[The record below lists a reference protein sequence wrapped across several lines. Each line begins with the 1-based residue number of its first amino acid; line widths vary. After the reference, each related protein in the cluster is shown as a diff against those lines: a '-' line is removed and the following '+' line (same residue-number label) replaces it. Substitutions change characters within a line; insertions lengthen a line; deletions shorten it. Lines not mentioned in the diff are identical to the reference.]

1 MSASNML
8 RRCSLGTSF
17 CIGTVCT
24 LLVWSCLFIK
34 AAHAIITDER
44 YSPAETRALQ
54 QEAQDQ
60 QQERIAPHSCL
71 CTKSGATGANAT
83 FCATLIGPCENM
95 ARGSEFTTLS
105 EAKQAALAGYN
116 CRLVETSSQFT
127 RQTSPAD
134 LSHLCPN
141 EPYDGLSAA
150 AEVLSP
156 TPTPPGGSAP
166 PAAQFVTPELGVPIP
181 GLTFGQAQLKNGNV
195 EVPFLAQYISAIQR
209 YLIGLA
215 VTAALVMIVYGGFLY
230 LLGASIGE
238 IGRGKTIITDAIVGL
253 LFVLGSYTIL
263 NIVNPNTTK
272 LDSIKF
278 LSIEPEV
285 LGSGA
290 DEIAMENTP
299 GGTLPTQ
306 ATANSGEPPP
316 GTNPGPP
323 PESRDLCARPGF
335 LITSFSDFHG
345 SINASAQTIIQ
356 AVLGNPTRLARYR
369 TAAEAQHVPWQV
381 LLAIHINE
389 GSAREDGSILNG
401 GTLCNH
407 SNSSCGSICN
417 TPTPENDIMCGAI
430 VLKNKE
436 GPFTIDNM
444 DKLQRA
450 LNDYIGYGGSLACD
464 EASMIGFGWNASHTG
479 TVEQPHDCVP
489 VNCRGGCISDYTGTT
504 PPTRGCCTITVWN
517 IGSNHPQRCN
527 QNHGPAVGQG
537 FCEVARNGDQRT
549 FQYNRGEND
558 RSRPRGD
565 PARNPCGAW
574 RSRGRTGH
582 LAMIAYILQQPG
594 GR

>member
-1 MSASNML
+1 MQ
-8 RRCSLGTSF
+8 RRSL
-17 CIGTVCT
+17 
-24 LLVWSCLFIK
+24 LALFYVLGAVFAFEIFPGMFVLP
-34 AAHAIITDER
+34 AHAD
-44 YSPAETRALQ
+44 SQAEARALL
-54 QEAQDQ
+54 QEQAAERAEERAA
-60 QQERIAPHSCL
+60 QERAVQSTSNSCL
-71 CTKSGATGANAT
+71 CTKTGATGANAT
-83 FCATLIGPCENM
+83 FCATLMGPCENM
-95 ARGSEFTTLS
+95 AQGSAFAGLS
-105 EAKQAALAGYN
+105 EPQRTALTGYN
-116 CRLVETSSQFT
+116 CRLLTPAQFT
-127 RQTSPAD
+127 RQTSPTDAA
-134 LSHLCPN
+134 HLCPN
-141 EPYDGLSAA
+141 EPYDGLGAA
-150 AEVLSP
+150 AETISP
-156 TPTPPGGSAP
+156 TPTPVSPSG
-166 PAAQFVTPELGVPIP
+166 AASRPIQFVTPELGVPIP
-181 GLTFGQAQLKNGNV
+181 GLTFGQVELKNGNI
-195 EVPFLAQYISAIQR
+195 EVPFLAQYISAVQR
-209 YLIGLA
+209 YLIGLS

-238 IGRGKTIITDAIVGL
+238 IGRGKTIITDAIIGL

-263 NIVNPNTTK
+263 HIVNPNTTK

-285 LGSGA
+285 LGSDP
-290 DEIAMENTP
+290 DEIAMESIS

-345 SINASAQTIIQ
+345 SINASAQSIIQ
-356 AVLGNPTRLARYR
+356 SVLRNPTRLARYR
-369 TAAEAQHVPWQV
+369 TAGEAQHVPWQV

-389 GSAREDGSILNG
+389 GSARENGSILNG
-401 GTLCNH
+401 GALCNH

-444 DKLQRA
+444 DRLQRA

-464 EASMIGFGWNASHTG
+464 EASMIGAGWNASHTG

-558 RSRPRGD
+558 RSRRRGD